1 MSSPLQGGRRRRRGG
16 GSVRRRRRGLPVP
29 GRGTGL
35 VLLVLLAAAGVA
47 AWLLVGKD
55 AATVQPPVAAI
66 HQPLVSQETSTR
78 PPAKPRAGAPPPG
91 IALFGGGRPVKLHF
105 KNPPRAGL
113 VFDVDS
119 GHVLWARRPLER
131 LPMASLTK
139 LMTAII
145 VVERTRPTERARV
158 TKEAL
163 GYSGSGVGVL
173 PKNKR
178 VPVEGLLAGMLLPSG
193 NDAALALADHLA
205 GTDKRFVRLM
215 NERARVMGLGC
226 THYASS
232 YGLPDTNRSCA
243 ADLAALSRLAMSKPR
258 IARIVRKPSAKLR
271 FPIKGGFLY
280 LNSTN
285 PLLRDRFPGTI
296 GLKTGSTDKAGHCF
310 IGIARRAGRTYGVV
324 LLHSPN
330 TLAQSEKLLTAAF
343 RMRR

>member
-1 MSSPLQGGRRRRRGG
+1 MNSPLQGGQRRR
-16 GSVRRRRRGLPVP
+16 SLAPRRGL
-29 GRGTGL
+29 GL
-35 VLLVLLAAAGVA
+35 LLLVVVPAVGLA
-47 AWLLVGKD
+47 AWLVAGGDGSK
-55 AATVQPPVAAI
+55 VSPPAGAVPP
-66 HQPLVSQETSTR
+66 PLGAQETSTR
-78 PPAKPRAGAPPPG
+78 PPAKPRPGTPPPG
-91 IALFGGGRPVKLHF
+91 ISLFGGRRPLKLHF
-105 KNPPRAGL
+105 KTPPRAGL
-113 VFDVDS
+113 VFDLAS
-119 GHVLWARRPLER
+119 GQVLWARRPLEK
-131 LPMASLTK
+131 LPIASLTK

-145 VVERTRPTERARV
+145 VVERTRPTQRARV

-173 PKNKR
+173 PKGKL

-193 NDAALALADHLA
+193 NDAALALADHIA
-205 GTDKRFVRLM
+205 GKDRRFVRLM

-232 YGLPDTNRSCA
+232 YGLPDSNRSCA
-243 ADLAALSRLAMSKPR
+243 AALAALARVAIGKPR
-258 IARIVRKPSAKLR
+258 IARIVRKPSAKVR
-271 FPIKGGFLY
+271 FPIKGGYLY
-280 LNSTN
+280 VNSTN

-343 RMRR
+343 RLRP

>member
-1 MSSPLQGGRRRRRGG
+1 MNSPLQGGQRRR
-16 GSVRRRRRGLPVP
+16 SLAPRRGL
-29 GRGTGL
+29 GL
-35 VLLVLLAAAGVA
+35 LLLVVVPAVA
-47 AWLLVGKD
+47 LTTWLVTGGDGSK
-55 AATVQPPVAAI
+55 VSPPAAAI
-66 HQPLVSQETSTR
+66 HQPLVSQGTSTR
-78 PPAKPRAGAPPPG
+78 PPAKARAGTPPPG
-91 IALFGGGRPVKLHF
+91 ISLFGGRRPIKLHF
-105 KNPPRAGL
+105 KKPPRAGL
-113 VFDVDS
+113 VFDLDS
-119 GHVLWARRPLER
+119 GQVLWARRPLER

-145 VVERTRPTERARV
+145 VVERTRPTQRARV

-173 PKNKR
+173 PKGKL

-193 NDAALALADHLA
+193 NDAALALADHIA
-205 GTDKRFVRLM
+205 GTDRRFVRLM
-215 NERARVMGLGC
+215 NRRARVMGLGC

-258 IARIVRKPSAKLR
+258 IARIVRKPSAKLH

-343 RMRR
+343 RLRP